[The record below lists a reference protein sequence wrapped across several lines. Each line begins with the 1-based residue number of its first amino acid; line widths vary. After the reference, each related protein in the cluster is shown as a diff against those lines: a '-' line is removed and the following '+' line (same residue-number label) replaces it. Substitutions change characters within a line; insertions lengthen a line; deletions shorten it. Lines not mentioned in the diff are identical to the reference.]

1 MGHNSQ
7 SGLLSP
13 NANTPPHT
21 PSSSSNFGHNHSVL
35 QNMASASY
43 STADHSVTSA
53 PHNQQI
59 SLSSGIRDEML
70 GGVGRGSGFRGQPG
84 PPPAPSYDMSAY
96 NELRAQ
102 ALRMRGPQA
111 MSHANLGS
119 NGSSGI
125 GMAPPAA
132 SPFSK
137 GSVGQLSSQGSRGSS
152 NGLGFGVGVGG
163 GERGSLSQQYD
174 TREYSALTGPPQ
186 LRSAL
191 PSYSQNSSQ
200 HFLSPNPSPTNSQ
213 AQLRPQNM
221 AFAPLGFDD
230 TGRPRNSHSLPAGQ
244 SQQVFQS
251 QQQLQEQES
260 SRLHHQSQQ
269 YSFNGYS
276 SEDDDF
282 SDPSLELSV
291 KAKPFIPQ
299 YMAPGTKSS
308 NSPIAIPVLHNHL
321 GMGSS
326 NRSQGYLNMS
336 SGSMNNSNSINGRTL
351 SSNSLSLSGG
361 MMDTWGSIGPSRS
374 SGLGNTS
381 SNSMGVG
388 SGQGLGSVPLGME
401 MQLNQAHLISQ
412 SRGGQGQNQGQG
424 QGQSQSQVFE
434 KHLGSSGG
442 SGFNL
447 SSLSSNSS
455 PNPNLQI
462 ARSMPP
468 SPQFSQYSCLGSHS
482 SDRTSQGSGS
492 INSAYS
498 SNPGSSRIRG
508 IASLDLLGADQE
520 RSYSEGMPSLLSG
533 LLSNSSAVT
542 GNTTVGARD
551 SYSISDRY
559 SVSIDSDDNMRGLES
574 RDQGLLNRLRQGK
587 DQDPFGAS
595 SSPHSGGRSFG
606 GGGQGYETESTRGFN
621 MNLNRG

>member
-1 MGHNSQ
+1 MS
-7 SGLLSP
+7 
-13 NANTPPHT
+13 
-21 PSSSSNFGHNHSVL
+21 
-35 QNMASASY
+35 SASY
-43 STADHSVTSA
+43 SNADHSVSA
-53 PHNQQI
+53 TPHSQQI

-102 ALRMRGPQA
+102 ALRMRGPQGITH
-111 MSHANLGS
+111 MNMGS

-125 GMAPPAA
+125 SMAPPAP

-137 GSVGQLSSQGSRGSS
+137 SSVGQLPSQGARGGS
-152 NGLGFGVGVGG
+152 NGLGFGVGVG
-163 GERGSLSQQYD
+163 ERGSLLSQQYD
-174 TREYSALTGPPQ
+174 TREYSAQTGPPQ
-186 LRSAL
+186 LRPAP
-191 PSYSQNSSQ
+191 PSYPQNAPQ
-200 HFLSPNPSPTNSQ
+200 HFLTPNPSPTNSQ

-269 YSFNGYS
+269 YALNGYS

-299 YMAPGTKSS
+299 YMSPSTKSS
-308 NSPIAIPVLHNHL
+308 NSPIAIPVLHSHL

-326 NRSQGYLNMS
+326 SRSQGYLNMT
-336 SGSMNNSNSINGRTL
+336 GGNMNNSNSINGHTL
-351 SSNSLSLSGG
+351 SSNSLSIPGG
-361 MMDTWGSIGPSRS
+361 MMDTWGSIGHSRS
-374 SGLGNTS
+374 SNLSNVS
-381 SNSMGVG
+381 SNSMGAG
-388 SGQGLGSVPLGME
+388 SAQGLGSAPLGME
-401 MQLNQAHLISQ
+401 MQLNQLSQ
-412 SRGGQGQNQGQG
+412 SRVGQVQNQGQG
-424 QGQSQSQVFE
+424 QIFE

-447 SSLSSNSS
+447 SVMSSISNNSS
-455 PNPNLQI
+455 PNPNPNLQMT
-462 ARSMPP
+462 RSMPP
-468 SPQFSQYSCLGSHS
+468 SPQFSQYSYLGSHS

-492 INSAYS
+492 INTSYS
-498 SNPGSSRIRG
+498 STPGSSRGRG
-508 IASLDLLGADQE
+508 ITSLDLLGVEQD
-520 RSYSEGMPSLLSG
+520 RPYSEVMPSLLSG
-533 LLSNSSAVT
+533 LLTSNSNSSAIS
-542 GNTTVGARD
+542 GNTSLGARD
-551 SYSISDRY
+551 NYSISDRY

-574 RDQGLLNRLRQGK
+574 RDQSLLSRLRQGK
-587 DQDPFGAS
+587 DQDPFGTAS
-595 SSPHSGGRSFG
+595 LPHPGGRSFG
-606 GGGQGYETESTRGFN
+606 GPGQGYEKDTSRGFN
-621 MNLNRG
+621 LNLNLNRG

>member
-1 MGHNSQ
+1 
-7 SGLLSP
+7 
-13 NANTPPHT
+13 
-21 PSSSSNFGHNHSVL
+21 
-35 QNMASASY
+35 MATASY
-43 STADHSVTSA
+43 STVDHSVTSA
-53 PHNQQI
+53 LHSQQI

-70 GGVGRGSGFRGQPG
+70 GGVGRGSGFRGHPG

-96 NELRAQ
+96 NDLRAQ
-102 ALRMRGPQA
+102 ALRMRGPQV
-111 MSHANLGS
+111 MTHVNLGG

-125 GMAPPAA
+125 SMAPPAP
-132 SPFSK
+132 SPFNK
-137 GSVGQLSSQGSRGSS
+137 GSVGQMPSQGVRGGS
-152 NGLGFGVGVGG
+152 NGLGFGVGVGV
-163 GERGSLSQQYD
+163 GERGSLLSQQYD
-174 TREYSALTGPPQ
+174 TREYSALSGPPQ
-186 LRSAL
+186 LRPV
-191 PSYSQNSSQ
+191 PSSYAQNTPQ
-200 HFLSPNPSPTNSQ
+200 HFLPPNPSPTSSQ
-213 AQLRPQNM
+213 TQLRPQNM

-269 YSFNGYS
+269 YAFNGYS

-299 YMAPGTKSS
+299 YMAPSTKSS
-308 NSPIAIPVLHNHL
+308 NSPITIPVSHSHL
-321 GMGSS
+321 GMGNSS
-326 NRSQGYLNMS
+326 RSQGYLNMT
-336 SGSMNNSNSINGRTL
+336 SGSMNNSNSINGHTL
-351 SSNSLSLSGG
+351 SSNSLSLPGS
-361 MMDTWGSIGPSRS
+361 MMDTWGSIGSSRS
-374 SGLGNTS
+374 SGLGNVS
-381 SNSMGVG
+381 SNSIGVG
-388 SGQGLGSVPLGME
+388 STQSQGLGSTPLGME
-401 MQLNQAHLISQ
+401 MQLNQAHLMSQ
-412 SRGGQGQNQGQG
+412 SRGGQVQNQGQS
-424 QGQSQSQVFE
+424 QGQAFE

-447 SSLSSNSS
+447 SGMSSLSNNSS
-455 PNPNLQI
+455 PNPNLQM

-492 INSAYS
+492 INTTYS

-533 LLSNSSAVT
+533 LLTSNSSAVT

-551 SYSISDRY
+551 GYSMTDRY
-559 SVSIDSDDNMRGLES
+559 SVSLDSDDNMRGMES
-574 RDQGLLNRLRQGK
+574 RDQGLLTRLRQGK

-595 SSPHSGGRSFG
+595 SSTQPGGRSFG
-606 GGGQGYETESTRGFN
+606 GSGQGQGQGYETEASRGFN
-621 MNLNRG
+621 LNLNLNRG